1 MTQYSLN
8 KQFEG
13 QVQKTQSS
21 QQKHSDKQEMKQHN
35 IDKSAK
41 SPNFLKDLSKAL
53 YDYVDQD
60 KKLSVQHFL
69 DCNQQGRF
77 LYEKFRF

>member
-1 MTQYSLN
+1 
-8 KQFEG
+8 
-13 QVQKTQSS
+13 
-21 QQKHSDKQEMKQHN
+21 MKQHN

-60 KKLSVQHFL
+60 KKLAVQHFL